1 MIHIIK
7 NYKWVI
13 GTSLVCLIF
22 ALLTFYRFT
31 NESFITLKD
40 VNLKQLLL
48 VDLFLLILFFSLLII
63 ETYKS
68 LNTNRRKK
76 IGSEVN
82 LRYIIYFSSTTLL
95 PSIII
100 ALFSLV
106 LFNVGLQ
113 RYFDDKIKNVVNN
126 SAELANNYV
135 TQTRNA
141 VENDILLMVLDL
153 NKNSSLYYERP
164 SSFLRLLTNQRLLRQ
179 LDEVHLLDS
188 SANIIMS
195 NITDPTIN
203 FIPPTDEAFNR
214 TLNGKPVR
222 ILDTTTNRTS
232 ALIKLD
238 SFIDTYLYVVRFL
251 DPKIIN
257 YINETGDAVNFY
269 FNIRESKT
277 EIKVIFAIIYLLVV
291 TLFLFLSI
299 IISLNLASRLSTPI
313 INLIGASDKISA
325 GDLNAKVP
333 KIETHDEFKQ
343 LNNNFNSMIDKLKK
357 QQDKLLLSERH
368 EAWKNVARKLAHEIK
383 NPLTPI
389 QLSIDG
395 IKEKYLNKENNK
407 DNRFSDYLNTIK
419 KQIKDIEHL
428 VNEFSDFAR
437 MPKPIFKKININDS
451 VEKLFYFYELSEK
464 NIKFILFNHTSKFFI
479 KADEEQL
486 NRVFVNLFKNAIE
499 SINERKTKNAD
510 FKGKIK
516 VDITNDSDY
525 IYITIADNGVGF
537 DKVDK
542 TKMLTPYFT
551 TKKKGTGLGL
561 AIVTKVISDHN
572 STITFNSIE
581 EGAKVEI
588 SFPKYYD

>member
-1 MIHIIK
+1 
-7 NYKWVI
+7 
-13 GTSLVCLIF
+13 
-22 ALLTFYRFT
+22 
-31 NESFITLKD
+31 
-40 VNLKQLLL
+40 
-48 VDLFLLILFFSLLII
+48 
-63 ETYKS
+63 
-68 LNTNRRKK
+68 
-76 IGSEVN
+76 
-82 LRYIIYFSSTTLL
+82 
-95 PSIII
+95 
-100 ALFSLV
+100 
-106 LFNVGLQ
+106 
-113 RYFDDKIKNVVNN
+113 
-126 SAELANNYV
+126 
-135 TQTRNA
+135 
-141 VENDILLMVLDL
+141 
-153 NKNSSLYYERP
+153 
-164 SSFLRLLTNQRLLRQ
+164 
-179 LDEVHLLDS
+179 
-188 SANIIMS
+188 
-195 NITDPTIN
+195 
-203 FIPPTDEAFNR
+203 
-214 TLNGKPVR
+214 
-222 ILDTTTNRTS
+222 
-232 ALIKLD
+232 
-238 SFIDTYLYVVRFL
+238 
-251 DPKIIN
+251 
-257 YINETGDAVNFY
+257 
-269 FNIRESKT
+269 
-277 EIKVIFAIIYLLVV
+277 
-291 TLFLFLSI
+291 
-299 IISLNLASRLSTPI
+299 
-313 INLIGASDKISA
+313 
-325 GDLNAKVP
+325 
-333 KIETHDEFKQ
+333 
-343 LNNNFNSMIDKLKK
+343 MIDKLKK

-437 MPKPIFKKININDS
+437 MPKPIFNKININDF
-451 VEKLFYFYELSEK
+451 VEKLFYLYDLSEK
-464 NIKFILFNHTSKFFI
+464 NIKFLLFNHTSKLFI

-551 TKKKGTGLGL
+551 TKKNGTGLGL

-572 STITFNSIE
+572 SAITFNSIE